1 MVRRW
6 WGFVVACGLIFVMA
20 INSSVYAMG
29 QSCVTLGDNLSPGQ
43 RQQMLNYFGVTSSTV
58 TVITVNNQ
66 EEHQLLGGIAPSY
79 QIGTRS
85 ISSSYV
91 VPESLG
97 YGIRVATY
105 NITWVTP
112 AMYANAL
119 ATAGV
124 KNARVVVAAPFGV
137 SGTAALAGILIAYQK
152 ARGVQLS
159 PQRTRTAARE
169 MVVTGNLG
177 DAIHNKQKAAELIL
191 LVKQEVVHQDLKSPQ
206 QIRSVVIEM
215 ANRLNIRLTS
225 PQINQITDL
234 MVQLGTLSISYQSFS
249 RQLSGIEQDL
259 RANQPFWTQLLAW
272 WNNLWQRIFGLIH
285 VSWIDLKQIFA

>member
-1 MVRRW
+1 
-6 WGFVVACGLIFVMA
+6 
-20 INSSVYAMG
+20 
-29 QSCVTLGDNLSPGQ
+29 
-43 RQQMLNYFGVTSSTV
+43 MLNYFGVTSSTV

-66 EEHQLLGGIAPSY
+66 EEHQLLDGIAPSY
-79 QIGTRS
+79 EIGTRS

-91 VPESLG
+91 VPESSG

-124 KNARVVVAAPFGV
+124 KNAKVVAAAPFGV

-177 DAIHNKQKAAELIL
+177 DAIHNKQKATELIL
-191 LVKQEVVHQDLKSPQ
+191 LVKQEVVRQGLKSPQ
-206 QIRSVVIEM
+206 QIRPVVIQM

-225 PQINQITDL
+225 TQVNQITGL
-234 MVQLGTLSISYQSFS
+234 LVQLGTLSISYQSFS

-259 RANQPFWTQLLAW
+259 RANQPFWTQLLTW
-272 WNNLWQRIFGLIH
+272 WNNLWQRIFGFIH

>member
-1 MVRRW
+1 MARRW
-6 WGFVVACGLIFVMA
+6 WWFIVAWALIFMMA
-20 INSSVYAMG
+20 LNSAAYAIG
-29 QSCVTLGDNLSPGQ
+29 QNVVTLGDNLSPGQ
-43 RQQMLNYFGVTSSTV
+43 RQQMLNYFGVTASSV
-58 TVITVNNQ
+58 TVIIVNNR
-66 EEHQLLGGIAPSY
+66 EEHQLLDGIAPSY
-79 QIGTRS
+79 EIGTRS

-91 VPESLG
+91 VPESPG

-124 KNARVVVAAPFGV
+124 KNAKVVAAAPFGV

-152 ARGVQLS
+152 AKGVQLS

-177 DAIHNKQKAAELIL
+177 DAIHNKQKATEFIL
-191 LVKQEVVHQDLKSPQ
+191 LVKQEVVRQDLKSPQ
-206 QIRSVVIEM
+206 QIRPVVIQM

-225 PQINQITDL
+225 TQINQITSL

-259 RANQPFWTQLLAW
+259 RANQPFWAQFFTW
-272 WNNLWQRIFGLIH
+272 WNNLWHRIFGIIH